1 VWLSSHRKPLRKKP
15 KLISTC
21 TYYINIRNSN
31 GPDYR
36 ICILFIASHRLEQ
49 KLLPTFVHP
58 LYCTGSFRSAI
69 KEEIIIGERGR
80 IDCRDEEE
88 RKLRLF

>member
-1 VWLSSHRKPLRKKP
+1 MSWQLQ
-15 KLISTC
+15 
-21 TYYINIRNSN
+21 
-31 GPDYR
+31 
-36 ICILFIASHRLEQ
+36 ICN
-49 KLLPTFVHP
+49 
-58 LYCTGSFRSAI
+58 I

>member
-1 VWLSSHRKPLRKKP
+1 
-15 KLISTC
+15 
-21 TYYINIRNSN
+21 
-31 GPDYR
+31 
-36 ICILFIASHRLEQ
+36 
-49 KLLPTFVHP
+49 
-58 LYCTGSFRSAI
+58 LYCKVCTDSFRSAI